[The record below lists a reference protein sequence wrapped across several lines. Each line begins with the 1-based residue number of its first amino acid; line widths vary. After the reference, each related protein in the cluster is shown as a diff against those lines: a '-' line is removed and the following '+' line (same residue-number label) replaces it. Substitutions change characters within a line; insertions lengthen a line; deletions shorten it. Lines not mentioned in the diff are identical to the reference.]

1 MQEIAILFSSIAGAC
16 TVAAIKKFPKNKAK
30 LVSLGANSQI
40 KSQINSLRIE
50 KEVLT
55 KTITRLYQ
63 NDAGLGMIKRD
74 RMLSMYQHQLG
85 VVLTKIE
92 KLEATSKHPDL
103 GPVGEGL
110 ITLMDQ
116 KLSQLDKRLY
126 ELSSKITIFN
136 SQASEKEEQKQKES
150 IKKDIKKEKPESTL
164 SEKHVEVL
172 DVNENPKPQIIIP
185 TTQSF
190 IPKPLKS
197 VELTTLTEISNKPPK
212 FPFIEQKTI
221 PPKNVVTNETLEP
234 KEETLKKIEIIQT
247 SLKPE
252 VKPETQKQEIVTEQS
267 QSVNPLQIE
276 QTTPKQIVKLPE
288 EEKIEEDEED
298 LDRIKREIMKALSRL
313 EQAEVE

>member
-16 TVAAIKKFPKNKAK
+16 TVVAAKKFPKNKAK

-74 RMLSMYQHQLG
+74 RMLSRYQHQLG

-136 SQASEKEEQKQKES
+136 SQVSDIEEQKQKQS
-150 IKKDIKKEKPESTL
+150 IKKERPESKL

>member
-16 TVAAIKKFPKNKAK
+16 TVAAAKKFPKNKAK

-50 KEVLT
+50 KEILT

-63 NDAGLGMIKRD
+63 NDAGFGMIKRD
-74 RMLSMYQHQLG
+74 RLLSRYQHQLG
-85 VVLTKIE
+85 IILTKIE
-92 KLEATSKHPDL
+92 KLEAASKHPDL

-136 SQASEKEEQKQKES
+136 SQASEIEEQKQKES
-150 IKKDIKKEKPESTL
+150 IKKKRPESKL

-185 TTQSF
+185 TIQSL
-190 IPKPLKS
+190 IPKPTKS

-221 PPKNVVTNETLEP
+221 PPKNEVTNETLEP
-234 KEETLKKIEIIQT
+234 KEETSKKIEIIQT

-267 QSVNPLQIE
+267 QSVNPPQIE
-276 QTTPKQIVKLPE
+276 QTIPKQIVKLPE

>member
-16 TVAAIKKFPKNKAK
+16 TVAAAKKFPKNKAK

-50 KEVLT
+50 KEILT

-63 NDAGLGMIKRD
+63 NDVDVGQIQRD
-74 RMLSMYQHQLG
+74 RLLSRYQHQLG
-85 VVLTKIE
+85 IILTKIE
-92 KLEATSKHPDL
+92 KLEAASKHPDL

-136 SQASEKEEQKQKES
+136 SQASETEEQKQKES
-150 IKKDIKKEKPESTL
+150 IKKDIKKERLESKL
-164 SEKHVEVL
+164 SEKHIKVL
-172 DVNENPKPQIIIP
+172 DVNENPKSQIIIP
-185 TTQSF
+185 TIQSF
-190 IPKPLKS
+190 IPKPKS

-221 PPKNVVTNETLEP
+221 PPKNVVIDETLKP
-234 KEETLKKIEIIQT
+234 KEETLKKIEIIQ
-247 SLKPE
+247 SSFKPE
-252 VKPETQKQEIVTEQS
+252 VKPETQKQEIVIEQS
-267 QSVNPLQIE
+267 QPVNPPQIE
-276 QTTPKQIVKLPE
+276 QTKPKQIVKLPE

>member
-16 TVAAIKKFPKNKAK
+16 TVVAAKKFPKNKAK
-30 LVSLGANSQI
+30 LVSLGAHSQI

-50 KEVLT
+50 KEILT

-63 NDAGLGMIKRD
+63 NDVGVGQIQRD
-74 RMLSMYQHQLG
+74 RLLSRYQYQLG
-85 VVLTKIE
+85 IILTKIE
-92 KLEATSKHPDL
+92 KLEAVSKHPDL

-126 ELSSKITIFN
+126 ELTSKITIFN
-136 SQASEKEEQKQKES
+136 SQASEIEEQKHKES
-150 IKKDIKKEKPESTL
+150 IKKDIKKERLESKL
-164 SEKHVEVL
+164 SEKHVKVL
-172 DVNENPKPQIIIP
+172 DVIENPKPQITIP
-185 TTQSF
+185 TIQSF
-190 IPKPLKS
+190 IPKPTKA
-197 VELTTLTEISNKPPK
+197 VELTTLTEISNKPLK
-212 FPFIEQKTI
+212 FPFFEQKTI
-221 PPKNVVTNETLEP
+221 PPKNVVINETLEP

-276 QTTPKQIVKLPE
+276 QTKPKQIVKLPE

-298 LDRIKREIMKALSRL
+298 LDRIKREIMKALSKL